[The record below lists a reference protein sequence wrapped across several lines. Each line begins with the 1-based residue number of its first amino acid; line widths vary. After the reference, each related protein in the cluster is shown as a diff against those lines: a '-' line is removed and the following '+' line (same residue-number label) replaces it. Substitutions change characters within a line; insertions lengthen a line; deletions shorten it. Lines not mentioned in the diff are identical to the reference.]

1 MNGFRFDK
9 GPSLFTMPALIDEL
23 TNLQRSS
30 HKFEYQKLKVIT
42 NYFYADGTQLKAS
55 ANVEE
60 FAEEV
65 HLKLNENKETVL
77 KHKAQRFLFKTT
89 EDLFLKQSL
98 HQLKNFINLKTVKG
112 ILFIPFLGLMSTHK
126 KKTKNFS
133 NPKSTIV

>member
-23 TNLQRSS
+23 TNLQGSS

-60 FAEEV
+60 FAAEV

-77 KHKAQRFLFKTT
+77 KHKAQRFYFKTT

-98 HQLKNFINLKTVKG
+98 H
-112 ILFIPFLGLMSTHK
+112 H
-126 KKTKNFS
+126 
-133 NPKSTIV
+133 

>member
-23 TNLQRSS
+23 TDLQGA

-60 FAEEV
+60 FAAEV
-65 HLKLNENKETVL
+65 HLKLNENRNCF
-77 KHKAQRFLFKTT
+77 KHISVTLFYFKTT
-89 EDLFLKQSL
+89 EDLF
-98 HQLKNFINLKTVKG
+98 
-112 ILFIPFLGLMSTHK
+112 
-126 KKTKNFS
+126 
-133 NPKSTIV
+133 